1 MITLFGGAVQA
12 GTRFDDSLMVI
23 PRFWIENVSHHY
35 YSSLG
40 SNVPITWYIAVKDL
54 DGPLGGP
61 AYFVPSSYGPGMT
74 RLCLRLTASKHQFSF
89 LLSSKS
95 T

>member
-54 DGPLGGP
+54 DGPLGG
-61 AYFVPSSYGPGMT
+61 SSLLRTLQLRT
-74 RLCLRLTASKHQFSF
+74 RNDSIMS
-89 LLSSKS
+89 
-95 T
+95 